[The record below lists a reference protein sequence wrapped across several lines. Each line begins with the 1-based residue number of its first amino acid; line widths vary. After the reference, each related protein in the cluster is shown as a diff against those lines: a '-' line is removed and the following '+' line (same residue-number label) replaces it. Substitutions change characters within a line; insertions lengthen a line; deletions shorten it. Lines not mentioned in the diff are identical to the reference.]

1 MVIRIYCQQGG
12 PTSVS
17 IGTSAFPPRL
27 IAIAA
32 GIVGGLVAL
41 TVVAAIVARK
51 LAQRDKIRRQQYM
64 PQSGFPTQSRTAM
77 SLSNEDF
84 EPIRKV
90 QKDRLDWASGTGS
103 PRSLSSS
110 RIAQIASNSSR
121 KTASINTEVL
131 DKRTAALETRVAVLQ
146 GRRRSRGPR
155 GNIVHW
161 ELEAVSEEDA
171 GTPYIPCE
179 HDAELEVRDRTP

>member
-1 MVIRIYCQQGG
+1 
-12 PTSVS
+12 
-17 IGTSAFPPRL
+17 
-27 IAIAA
+27 
-32 GIVGGLVAL
+32 
-41 TVVAAIVARK
+41 
-51 LAQRDKIRRQQYM
+51 
-64 PQSGFPTQSRTAM
+64 M

-146 GRRRSRGPR
+146 GRRRSHGPR

-161 ELEAVSEEDA
+161 ELEAVIEEDA

-179 HDAELEVRDRTP
+179 HDAELVVRDRTP